1 MAQLTMVLALNQA
14 LRQVLQ
20 ADPRVVLLGED
31 IGRNG
36 GVFRVTDGL
45 LEEFG
50 PTRVIDTPL
59 AESALVGTAIG
70 MAAYGLRPIVEIQ
83 FAGFL
88 YPALDQLAAQAARLR
103 SRSAGRFTA
112 PLVVRAPYGAGVR
125 APELHSDSIETLF
138 LNTPGLKVAVPSSP
152 ADAKGLLLSAVDD
165 PDPVVFLEPM
175 PLYRA
180 FREEVPEEPYRIP
193 LGRARVVRPG
203 RHVTVVAWG
212 AMVPVAVQAATE
224 AARDGLEAEV
234 IDLRTLNP
242 LDEATLLG
250 SVERTGRLVVVHEAA
265 GAYGPGAELAALVAE
280 RALYS
285 LQAPPVRVAAYDVP
299 YPPAAL
305 ERAYVPDV
313 ARVRTA
319 LEQVME
325 G

>member
-1 MAQLTMVLALNQA
+1 MAPLTMVMALNQA
-14 LRQVLQ
+14 MRQALQ
-20 ADPRVVLLGED
+20 EDPRVVILGQD

-36 GVFRVTDGL
+36 GVFRATEGL
-45 LEEFG
+45 LEQFG
-50 PTRVIDTPL
+50 ANRVIDTPL
-59 AESALVGTAIG
+59 SESAMVGTAIG
-70 MAAYGLRPIVEIQ
+70 MAAYGLRPVVEIQ

-103 SRSAGRFTA
+103 SRSAGRFTV
-112 PLVVRAPYGAGVR
+112 PLVVRSPYGAGVR

-138 LNTPGLKVAVPSSP
+138 LNTPGLKVVVPSTP
-152 ADAKGLLLSAVDD
+152 VDAKGLLLSAIDD
-165 PDPVVFLEPM
+165 PDPVLFLEPM

-193 LGRARVVRPG
+193 LGQARIARPG

-212 AMVPVAVQAATE
+212 AMVPVAVQAASE
-224 AARDGLEAEV
+224 AAHDGLEAEV

-250 SVERTGRLVVVHEAA
+250 SVERTGRLVVVHEAP
-265 GAYGPGAELAALVAE
+265 GTYGPGAELAALVAE
-280 RALYS
+280 RALYW

-313 ARVRTA
+313 ARVRA
-319 LEQVME
+319 GLEEVMK